1 MADTTSIVV
10 DKVAVDSNT
19 GYVSITVHSVTTNGT
34 STWNGPSQSY
44 GLDTNQ
50 YANQFSSE
58 ISQVTAWIVNQ
69 HTAFNGAN
77 TTLTAALGTLV
88 GQTISG
94 TPVNTTGT
102 PVFSPP
108 SGTYGSVVAEIVCA
122 TPGAAIYYTTDGTT
136 PTTGSTLYSA
146 AITVSVT
153 TTIKAIA
160 VATNYAN
167 SAVATVVYT
176 IGEL

>member
-10 DKVAVDSNT
+10 DNVQVDTTS
-19 GYVSITVHSVTTNGT
+19 GYMTITVHSVTTDGT
-34 STWNGPSQSY
+34 STWTGPQRSY
-44 GLDTNQ
+44 GLDAAQ
-50 YANQFSSE
+50 YANQFGSS
-58 ISQVTAWIVNQ
+58 ISQVVTFIANQ
-69 HTAFNGAN
+69 HIAFNGAN
-77 TTLTAALGTLV
+77 AALVSALRALT

-94 TPVNTTGT
+94 PAINPVATPT
-102 PVFSPP
+102 FSPP

-122 TPGAAIYYTTDGTT
+122 TPGAAIHYTTDGTT

-160 VATNYAN
+160 AATGYAN
-167 SAVATVVYT
+167 SAVATAVYT
-176 IGEL
+176 IGT